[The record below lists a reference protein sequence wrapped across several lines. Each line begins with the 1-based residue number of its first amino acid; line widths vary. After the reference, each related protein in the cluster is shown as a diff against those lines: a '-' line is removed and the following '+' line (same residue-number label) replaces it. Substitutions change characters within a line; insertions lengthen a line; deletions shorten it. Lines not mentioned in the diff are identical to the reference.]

1 MLNFQKL
8 LIWQKA
14 HALTLEVYNLT
25 AQFPKE
31 EIFGLVSQ
39 MRRSSSSVPTN
50 IAEGS
55 GRATKPDF
63 KRFLTI
69 AIGSVSELEY
79 QFILSKDLRF
89 ISTEQFENL
98 TAKAIELRKMMIAYA
113 TKL

>member
-14 HALTLEVYNLT
+14 HALTLEVYALT
-25 AQFPKE
+25 AHFPKE

-63 KRFLTI
+63 RRFLVM

-89 ISTEQFENL
+89 ISEEQFENL
-98 TAKAIELRKMMIAYA
+98 SAKAIELRKMIHAYA